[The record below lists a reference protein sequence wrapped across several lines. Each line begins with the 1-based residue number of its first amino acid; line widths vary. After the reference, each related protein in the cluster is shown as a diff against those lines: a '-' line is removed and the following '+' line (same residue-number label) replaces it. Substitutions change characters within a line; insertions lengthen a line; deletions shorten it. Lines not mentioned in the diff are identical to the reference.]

1 PFHAHQPSHVS
12 GFHKPDPRAFEAIS
26 AVLAPGAEV
35 HFFDDRSENV
45 NAATRFG
52 WRARRVRGVAEAR
65 AACQMAGLLG

>member
-1 PFHAHQPSHVS
+1 
-12 GFHKPDPRAFEAIS
+12 
-26 AVLAPGAEV
+26 VLAPGAEV